1 MNTPAT
7 APRLVPVP
15 SRTRPLPSIAG
26 AAYWL
31 AAPLFCFV
39 LYHGALRSWFQAD
52 DFAWLAL
59 RLDVHDWRSLVHAL
73 FAPMAQGTFRPLSE
87 RALFLGLPW
96 LFGVSRI
103 PFHLCV
109 FLTQCA
115 NLALVTAIM
124 RRITGSPAAGFWAG
138 MLWIVNSGLVVP
150 MIWISAYNQVL
161 CAFFVLG
168 AFWFLLRYLE
178 TDRTRD
184 YVWQW
189 VLFLAGF
196 GALEINA
203 VYPALAALYTFLF
216 ARRRLGA
223 VLPLFIPSAVFI
235 WLHAT
240 LAPLPVTGAY
250 ALHFDSIPSTLL
262 MYWRW
267 ALISS
272 FFPLSYIRFAT
283 PLFALLSLGLVGFTI
298 IRTWR
303 RDWLPLFWLSWFVIV
318 LLPYLPLRD
327 HIMDYFLPL
336 PTAGIA
342 MLGAYA
348 VVRAWSRPLPR
359 QIAVAVLLALY
370 VLASGAVDLGATRWW
385 RDRSFDI
392 ERMVMATVRA
402 RQLHPGKA
410 ILLDGAGKQLFWA
423 GVFHHPFRAFGVSD
437 VYLTPGSEKYIE
449 PHPETGPVSDFVLPS
464 GPALHAIKNDQIVVY
479 RVGFPLKAITSA
491 YDEAAIDNLSPAPPR
506 RIDAGSPLMAYL
518 LGPEWYDRDEGH
530 RWMPKRATLRIG
542 GPRSLSEKLHLKGF
556 LAAVQVAQG
565 ALPVRVTVDGM
576 ALPEQMLQPAG
587 TWFQLEFPLPNQ
599 AVGKEEL
606 EIAVEVGRTFLV
618 GADTRP
624 LGLNFGTFEIR

>member
-1 MNTPAT
+1 MTTPAAVPRAPT
-7 APRLVPVP
+7 LSRPRLL
-15 SRTRPLPSIAG
+15 RTIAG

-39 LYHGALRSWFQAD
+39 LYNGALRAWFQAD

-59 RLDVHDWRSLVHAL
+59 RLDVHDWRSLLHAL
-73 FAPMAQGTFRPLSE
+73 FDPMAQGSVRPLSE
-87 RALFLGLPW
+87 RAFFLVLPW
-96 LFGVSRI
+96 LFGPSRL

-115 NLALVTAIM
+115 NLTLLTAIT

-178 TDRTRD
+178 TGRTRD

-189 VLFLAGF
+189 VVFLAGF

-216 ARRRLGA
+216 ARRRFRSTL
-223 VLPLFIPSAVFI
+223 LLFIPSAVFV
-235 WLHAT
+235 WLHAM
-240 LAPLPVTGAY
+240 LAPLPITGAY
-250 ALHFDSIPSTLL
+250 ALHFDSIPGTLM

-272 FFPLSYIRFAT
+272 FFPLSYLRFAT
-283 PLFALLSLGLVGFTI
+283 PLLALLSVGILAFTI
-298 IRTWR
+298 IRAR
-303 RDWLPLFWLSWFVIV
+303 QRDWLPVFWLSWFVVV
-318 LLPYLPLRD
+318 LLPYLPFRD

-336 PTAGIA
+336 PTAGVA

-348 VVRAWSRPLPR
+348 VVHAWSRPFTR
-359 QIAVAVLLALY
+359 QAAVAGVLTAYILA
-370 VLASGAVDLGATRWW
+370 AGAVDLGATRWW

-392 ERMVMATVRA
+392 ERMVMATIRA
-402 RQLHPGKA
+402 RQLHPGKT
-410 ILLDGAGKQLFWA
+410 ILLDGVDEQRFWA
-423 GVFHHPFRAFGVSD
+423 GVFHYPFRVFGVSD
-437 VYLTPGSEKYIE
+437 VYLTPGSEKHIE
-449 PHPETGPVSDFVLPS
+449 AHPETGRISDFVLPG
-464 GPALHAIKNDQIVVY
+464 GPTLHAIKNDQVVVY
-479 RVGFPLKAITSA
+479 RIGFPMKAITSA
-491 YDEAAIDNLSPAPPR
+491 YDTAAVDNLSPAPPR
-506 RIDAGSPLMAYL
+506 RVDAGSPLMAYL
-518 LGPEWYDRDEGH
+518 LGPEWYDREEGH

-542 GPRSLSEKLHLKGF
+542 GPDSPSQKLYLKGF
-556 LAAVQVAQG
+556 IAELQLAQG
-565 ALPVRVTVDGM
+565 VLPVRVTVDGVS
-576 ALPEQMLQPAG
+576 LPEGTLQPAG
-587 TWFQLEFPLPNQ
+587 SWFQIEFPLPEQ
-599 AVGKEEL
+599 AVGKREL

-624 LGLNFGTFEIR
+624 LGLNFGVFEIR

>member
-1 MNTPAT
+1 MTTSATMPQEPALSR
-7 APRLVPVP
+7 PRLL
-15 SRTRPLPSIAG
+15 RTVAG

-31 AAPLFCFV
+31 AAPLLCFV
-39 LYHGALRSWFQAD
+39 LYHGALRAWFQAD

-59 RLDVHDWRSLVHAL
+59 RLDVHDWRGLLHAL

-96 LFGVSRI
+96 LFGASRL

-115 NLALVTAIM
+115 NLTLLTAIT
-124 RRITGSPAAGFWAG
+124 RRITGSPMAGFWAG
-138 MLWIVNSGLVVP
+138 MLWIVNTGLVIP

-168 AFWFLLRYLE
+168 AFWFLLQYID
-178 TDRTRD
+178 TARTRD
-184 YVWQW
+184 NVWQW
-189 VLFLAGF
+189 VFFLAGF

-203 VYPALAALYTFLF
+203 VYPALAAFYTFLF
-216 ARRRLGA
+216 ARRRFRSA
-223 VLPLFIPSAVFI
+223 LPLFIPSAVFI

-250 ALHFDSIPSTLL
+250 ALHFDAIPGTLM

-272 FFPLSYIRFAT
+272 FFPLSYLRFAT
-283 PLFALLSLGLVGFTI
+283 PLLALLSAGVIAFTI
-298 IRTWR
+298 VRAR
-303 RDWLPLFWLSWFVIV
+303 QRDWLPIFWLSWFVVV

-336 PTAGIA
+336 PTSGVA

-348 VVRAWSRPLPR
+348 VMHAWSRPLAR
-359 QIAVAVLLALY
+359 RIAVSV
-370 VLASGAVDLGATRWW
+370 VLAAYILAAGAVDLGATRWW

-402 RQLHPGKA
+402 RQLHPGKT
-410 ILLDGAGKQLFWA
+410 ILLDGVDKQRFWA
-423 GVFHHPFRAFGVSD
+423 GVFHYPFRVFGVSD
-437 VYLTPGSEKYIE
+437 VHLTPGSEKTIE
-449 PHPETGPVSDFVLPS
+449 AHPETGRISDFVLPG
-464 GPALHAIKNDQIVVY
+464 GPTLHAIKNDQVVVY
-479 RVGFPLKAITSA
+479 RIGFPMKAITSS
-491 YDEAAIDNLSPAPPR
+491 YEAVAVDSLSPAPPR

-518 LGPEWYDRDEGH
+518 LGPEWYDLEDGH

-542 GPRSLSEKLHLKGF
+542 GPDSASEKLYLRG
-556 LAAVQVAQG
+556 AVAPAQIAQG
-565 ALPVRVTVDGM
+565 PMAVRVTVDGVS
-576 ALPEQMLQPAG
+576 LPDAVLQPVAG
-587 TWFQLEFPLPNQ
+587 RFQLEFPLPKQ

-606 EIAVEVGRTFLV
+606 EMAVEVSRTFLA

-624 LGLNFGTFEIR
+624 LGLNFGVFEIR